1 MSTMLRSERS
11 GGSAGPARSTI
22 SGNSSLRSW
31 KKSDLPS
38 LEILRRIREA
48 GYPGGKTA
56 LYALVASVRPKEIKP
71 LIRFE
76 GLPGE
81 FSQHDF
87 GEVDVAFL
95 DGSTRRIHFF
105 ASRLKYSRFIC
116 ISVVKDQAVE
126 SLVRNLA
133 EHLDRWGGAPLM
145 CVFDR
150 PKTVALKWQRNGEV
164 TEWNPVFAY
173 VILEVGIGVELCWP
187 HSPQQK
193 GAFDNLV
200 VFVKS
205 SFFKVRR
212 FHDQ

>member
-1 MSTMLRSERS
+1 M
-11 GGSAGPARSTI
+11 
-22 SGNSSLRSW
+22 
-31 KKSDLPS
+31 
-38 LEILRRIREA
+38 
-48 GYPGGKTA
+48 YV
-56 LYALVASVRPKEIKP
+56 LVASVRPKEIKP

-105 ASRLKYSRFIC
+105 ASRLKYSRFIFV
-116 ISVVKDQAVE
+116 SVVKDQTVE

-150 PKTVALKWQRNGEV
+150 PKTVALKWQKNGEV
-164 TEWNPVFAY
+164 TEWNPIFAY
-173 VILEVGIGVELCWP
+173 VTLELGIGVKLCWP

-193 GAFDNLV
+193 GTVENLV
-200 VFVKS
+200 GFVKS

-212 FHDQ
+212 FHDPEDLAQQLTEWHRERSEERRVGKEC